1 MKYRLLD
8 LLACPI
14 DKHFPLELIVLE
26 ETKPREEKEQKK
38 PVCEKYCGLKGKNV
52 EELDPE
58 SLAKECTTCLSKEI
72 VKGVLRCPECGRW
85 FPIIDEI
92 PHMLPD
98 ELRNSE
104 EDIAFLRENEERLP
118 DQIKLHGKP
127 FNLA

>member
-26 ETKPREEKEQKK
+26 EVKPREEKERYK
-38 PVCEKYCGLKGKNV
+38 PLCEKYCGFHRKMV
-52 EELDPE
+52 EELDSE
-58 SLAKECTTCLSKEI
+58 SLARDCAQCLSKEI
-72 VKGVLRCPECGRW
+72 VRGVLRCPECGRW
-85 FPIIDEI
+85 FPIIEEI

-98 ELRNSE
+98 ELRNSK
-104 EDIAFLRENEERLP
+104 EDIAFLQENQDKLP
-118 DQIKLHGKP
+118 DEIRLHGKP

>member
-8 LLACPI
+8 ILACPI

-26 ETKPREEKEQKK
+26 EAKPREEKAQNK
-38 PVCEKYCGLKGKNV
+38 PVCEKYCGLHGKNV
-52 EELDPE
+52 EEFDPTD
-58 SLAKECTTCLSKEI
+58 LAKDCTQCLSKEI

-85 FPIIDEI
+85 FPIIEEI

-98 ELRNSE
+98 ELRDSK
-104 EDIAFLRENEERLP
+104 EDIAFLRENQDRLP
-118 DQIKLHGKP
+118 DEIKLRGKP